1 MYGVRW
7 QPTQVFLLGKSHG
20 QRSLVGYSPWGH
32 RESDATE
39 WPHTH
44 THTHGVRCRG
54 HDSFFPNRNVCF
66 LHHRYSN
73 GLVFHHLIKLVSF
86 SKLSYSQ
93 MSLSLNLLFCSIYL
107 STIMPRLYCLT
118 ILALYMEIFG
128 EIINLT
134 NLFCLI
140 FMCKEMTFGFK
151 KYG

>member
-1 MYGVRW
+1 MVWDGSPLRYSCLGNPMDRGAWWVIVHGV
-7 QPTQVFLLGKSHG
+7 T
-20 QRSLVGYSPWGH
+20 
-32 RESDATE
+32 ESRMQLSDYT
-39 WPHTH
+39 HTH

-66 LHHRYSN
+66 LHHCYSN

-107 STIMPRLYCLT
+107 STIIPRLYCLT